1 MSLSS
6 MFGGMSMGGSSGK
19 APSPGGSDKSKAKK
33 RSDKTAGLT
42 MPKAEGATPNDNT
55 WSNSDASTFSLRV
68 GPNYEKNKQKAP
80 SGKALMELVGV
91 DCVRTDAKIDNI
103 GAKMKIPEEW
113 KTVDTTLAKVPGL
126 FIVNFQIPSEFP
138 TTIFKEITDGPGWSV
153 VFYFRMTPETAAA
166 MANLPKSSAGTKLF
180 SKYCTEAPDVD
191 SDPNSPWRGR
201 FKITVRCDNIDEF
214 GLPSFITSYNAKPVL
229 IRKNGNLIRGD
240 GYIEMDV
247 NVHKFGSIP
256 KQALQVLLNRFD
268 KMYIN
273 IGFCIESREDA
284 EMPEVLFGCACLNK
298 PSINVPEW

>member
-1 MSLSS
+1 
-6 MFGGMSMGGSSGK
+6 MFGGMSMSGGGDK
-19 APSPGGSDKSKAKK
+19 AKTPASSDKAKATKV
-33 RSDKTAGLT
+33 RSDKTAGST
-42 MPKAEGATPNDNT
+42 MPKAEGATPKDNT
-55 WSNSDASTFSLRV
+55 WSNSNASTFSLRR

-80 SGKALMELVGV
+80 SADALMELVGV
-91 DCVRTDAKIDNI
+91 DCISTSAKIDNI
-103 GAKMKIPEEW
+103 GAKMKIPEDW
-113 KTVDTTLAKVPGL
+113 KTVNTTLAKVPGL

-153 VFYFRMTPETAAA
+153 VFYFKMTPETAAA

-240 GYIEMDV
+240 GYIEMDI

-256 KQALQVLLNRFD
+256 KQALQALLNRFD

-273 IGFCIESREDA
+273 IGFCIESREET
-284 EMPEVLFGCACLNK
+284 EMPEVLFGCASLNK